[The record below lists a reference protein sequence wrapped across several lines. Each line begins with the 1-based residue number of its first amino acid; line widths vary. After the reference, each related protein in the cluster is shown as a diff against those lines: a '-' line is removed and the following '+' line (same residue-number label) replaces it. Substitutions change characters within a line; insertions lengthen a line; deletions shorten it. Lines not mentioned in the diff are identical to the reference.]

1 MWWDEKEVHMDVLR
15 LTSVFRRPF
24 ETGQLNFADITR
36 VSSVLFALMG
46 IASGVFTYLILTNST
61 PLNPNPQTVWS
72 LLSLNI
78 FIIVGLLIVLVGQ
91 AVRMRRRRRAGIAG
105 ARLHGR
111 MISLFSMIAVLPAIL
126 VAVFAFVTLDR
137 GLDYWFS
144 TRTKAI
150 INNTAEVASAYMTE
164 QRNHLRRDLTVM
176 ANDISD
182 AREFLAKEPARF
194 RGFLEAQAGL
204 RDMQQA
210 LLINKGGEV
219 LMAAS
224 PETTILT
231 ALPPEEA
238 FAAAESK
245 TVTIT
250 SIDDGQILALRK
262 IDGLEN
268 VFLYSARVMPSNI
281 IEQLI
286 QTDIAVREYSA
297 MEARRFETQLTFA
310 LIYIVLT
317 LVILLSAIWLGLSL
331 ADRLVRPIGRLILA
345 TQRLGDGDL
354 KARVDTKALK
364 GNEEIQHL
372 ATTFNEMASRLGAQ
386 QNDLIMA
393 HQDLDERANFTETVL
408 SGVSSGV
415 IGVDE
420 KGYVNHANDGAAAL
434 YDTASHNLIGKKLE
448 KALPEFA
455 PIVAEVSDAKNGR
468 AIAQFSMQDATKN
481 GHIIQASATRL
492 DGQGAIITF
501 DDITDLLT
509 AQRNAAWADIARR
522 IAHEIKNPLTPIQLS
537 AERLQ
542 AKFGND
548 LGDDKDIFRQCT
560 ETIIR
565 QVEDIGQMVDEFAS
579 FARMPE
585 AAMAEFDLADTV
597 SKAVLL
603 QRVANSDISYHV
615 GDIPALNVSGDR
627 RLISQALTN
636 VLKNAE
642 EAVRRHGGDKQIDIS
657 VSQEDNE
664 IVLAVS
670 DTGDG
675 WPKKDRYAVLEPYHT
690 AREGGTGLGLSIV
703 KKIIED
709 HNGRLV
715 LTDAPRCASGGTG
728 ASLQMHLP
736 LQQEE
741 TVGQSK
747 MLEEL

>member
-1 MWWDEKEVHMDVLR
+1 MNVLR
-15 LTSVFRRPF
+15 LTGVFRRPF
-24 ETGQLNFADITR
+24 EAGQLNFADITR
-36 VSSVLFALMG
+36 VSSVFFALMG

-61 PLNPNPQTVWS
+61 PLNPNPETVWS

-111 MISLFSMIAVLPAIL
+111 MISMFSMIAVLPAIL

-150 INNTAEVASAYMTE
+150 IDNTSEVASAYMNE
-164 QRNHLRRDLTVM
+164 QRNHLRHDLTVM
-176 ANDISD
+176 ARDLSG
-182 AREFLAKEPARF
+182 ARALLANNPAKF
-194 RGFLEAQAGL
+194 KGFLEAQAGL

-210 LLINKGGEV
+210 LLINASGEV

-224 PETTILT
+224 PEVTILT
-231 ALPPEEA
+231 ALPPQEA
-238 FAAAESK
+238 FASAEDK

-262 IDGLEN
+262 IDGLDD
-268 VFLYSARVMPSNI
+268 VFLYSARVMPANI
-281 IEQLI
+281 IQQLI

-345 TQRLGDGDL
+345 TQRLGEGDL
-354 KARVDTKALK
+354 QARVDTKTLK

-393 HQDLDERANFTETVL
+393 HRDLDERANFTETVL

-415 IGVDE
+415 MGVDE
-420 KGYVNHANDGAAAL
+420 KGIINHANEGAGALCNMAAAV
-434 YDTASHNLIGKKLE
+434 LIGQKLE
-448 KALPEFA
+448 KILPEFL
-455 PIVAEVSDAKNGR
+455 PIVSEVTAAKNGR
-468 AIAQFSMQDATKN
+468 AVSQFSMQDATKN
-481 GHIIQASATRL
+481 GHIIQASATKL
-492 DGQGAIITF
+492 GGQGAIVTF

-542 AKFGND
+542 SKFGALND
-548 LGDDKDIFRQCT
+548 DEKDIFRQCT

-565 QVEDIGQMVDEFAS
+565 QVEDIGRMVDEFAS

-585 AAMAEFDLADTV
+585 ASMAQFDLADTV

-603 QRVANSDISYHV
+603 QRVANSDISYRV
-615 GDIPALNVSGDR
+615 TDVPDISVSGDR

-642 EAVRRHGGDKQIDIS
+642 EAVRRHGGDKKIEVS
-657 VSQEDNE
+657 VALHDHE
-664 IVLAVS
+664 IILAVS

-675 WPKKDRYAVLEPYHT
+675 WPKKDRYSVLEPYHT

-709 HNGRLV
+709 HNGRLI
-715 LTDAPRCASGGTG
+715 LTDAPWCASGGTG

>member
-1 MWWDEKEVHMDVLR
+1 MDVLR
-15 LTSVFRRPF
+15 LTGVFRRPF
-24 ETGQLNFADITR
+24 EAGRLNLADITR

-46 IASGVFTYLILTNST
+46 IASGIFTYLILSNAT
-61 PLNPNPQTVWS
+61 PLNPNPETVWS

-78 FIIVGLLIVLVGQ
+78 FIIVGLLIILIGQ

-105 ARLHGR
+105 AQLHGR
-111 MISLFSMIAVLPAIL
+111 MIWLFSMIAVLPSIL
-126 VAVFAFVTLDR
+126 VAIFAFVTLDR

-144 TRTKAI
+144 SRTKTI
-150 INNTAEVASAYMTE
+150 IDNTAGVANAYMNE
-164 QRNHLRRDLTVM
+164 QRNHLRHDLTIM
-176 ANDISD
+176 ADDISK
-182 AREFLAKEPARF
+182 ARIFLTQEPVRF
-194 RGFLEAQAGL
+194 QNFLEAQARL

-210 LLINKGGEV
+210 LLINNAGEV
-219 LMAAS
+219 IMAAS

-231 ALPPEEA
+231 TLPPPEA
-238 FAAAESK
+238 FSASEGQ

-250 SIDDGQILALRK
+250 SLDEGQVLALRK
-262 IDGLEN
+262 IEGLED
-268 VFLYSARVMPSNI
+268 VFLYSARIMPQNV

-310 LIYIVLT
+310 LVYIILT

-331 ADRLVRPIGRLILA
+331 ADRLVRPIGRLIEA
-345 TQRLGDGDL
+345 TKRLGEGDL
-354 KARVDTKALK
+354 KARVETDALK
-364 GNEEIQHL
+364 GNEEIRQL
-372 ATTFNEMASRLGAQ
+372 ASTFNVMVSRLGAQ
-386 QNDLIMA
+386 QNDLMMA
-393 HQDLDERANFTETVL
+393 HQDLDERAQFTETVL

-420 KGYVNHANDGAAAL
+420 KGCINHANDGAGAL
-434 YDTASHNLIGKKLE
+434 YDTDPHSLIGKKIG
-448 KALPEFA
+448 KIMPEFE
-455 PIVAEVSDAKNGR
+455 PLVVDVSAAKTGR
-468 AIAQFSMQDATKN
+468 AIAQFSMNDAARN

-492 DGQGAIITF
+492 GGQGAIITF

-542 AKFGND
+542 AKFGD
-548 LGDDKDIFRQCT
+548 LAEEQSDIFRQCT
-560 ETIIR
+560 DTIIR
-565 QVEDIGQMVDEFAS
+565 QVEDIGRMVDEFAS

-585 AAMAEFDLADTV
+585 ASMASFDLADTV
-597 SKAVLL
+597 SQAVLL
-603 QRVANSDISYHV
+603 QRVANSDIEYSVTGVDH
-615 GDIPALNVSGDR
+615 ISVSGDR

-642 EAVRRHGGDKQIDIS
+642 ESVRRENGEKRI
-657 VSQEDNE
+657 E
-664 IVLAVS
+664 LAVAHGDGELVITIS
-670 DTGDG
+670 DSGTG

-690 AREGGTGLGLSIV
+690 DREGGTGLGLSIV
-703 KKIIED
+703 KKIIDD

-715 LTDAPRCASGGTG
+715 LTDAPWCASGGTG
-728 ASLQMHLP
+728 ASLHMHLP
-736 LQQEE
+736 MQEKKA
-741 TVGQSK
+741 VGQSK